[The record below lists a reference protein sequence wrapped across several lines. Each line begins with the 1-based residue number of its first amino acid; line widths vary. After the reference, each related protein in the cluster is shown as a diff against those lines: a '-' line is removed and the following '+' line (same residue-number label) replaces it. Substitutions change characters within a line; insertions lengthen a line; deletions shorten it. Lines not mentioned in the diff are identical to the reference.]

1 MLRVRWNYIGDRL
14 IKILLPRR
22 QRAQDLVAFGPKPV
36 PLSVWL
42 DNRLF
47 QCPACLSELVTTSWE
62 RSFEAAQAERPVSDA
77 SRDDE
82 RELVDLAKRDPRQF
96 GALYDRHFQQIYR
109 FVYSRVREQ
118 TAAED
123 VTSEV
128 FMKALKAMPRYQDT
142 GRPFAA
148 WLYQIAV
155 NAIADRYRTLR
166 PTQTLDDFHD
176 LSIAGPALEEVAAQR
191 DEVRRI
197 WALVESLPHQQR
209 TALVL
214 KFQEDMKIEDIAVAM
229 GKSPGAVKLLIHRG
243 VTRLREESSSLRP
256 VE

>member
-1 MLRVRWNYIGDRL
+1 MSDPSRDEERDLVE
-14 IKILLPRR
+14 
-22 QRAQDLVAFGPKPV
+22 RAQ
-36 PLSVWL
+36 
-42 DNRLF
+42 
-47 QCPACLSELVTTSWE
+47 
-62 RSFEAAQAERPVSDA
+62 
-77 SRDDE
+77 RDS
-82 RELVDLAKRDPRQF
+82 RQF

-128 FMKALKAMPRYQDT
+128 FIKALKAMPRYQDT

-155 NAIADRYRTLR
+155 NAVADRYRTLR
-166 PTQTLDDFHD
+166 PSQPLEDFRD
-176 LSIAGPALEEVAAQR
+176 LSVGGPAIDEQAAMR
-191 DEVRRI
+191 DEIRRI
-197 WALVESLPHQQR
+197 WSIVEELPVQQR

-229 GKSPGAVKLLIHRG
+229 GKSAGAVKLLIHRG
-243 VTRLREESSSLRP
+243 VTRLREEASSLRP

>member
-1 MLRVRWNYIGDRL
+1 VSDPSRDEER
-14 IKILLPRR
+14 
-22 QRAQDLVAFGPKPV
+22 DLVE
-36 PLSVWL
+36 
-42 DNRLF
+42 N
-47 QCPACLSELVTTSWE
+47 
-62 RSFEAAQAERPVSDA
+62 
-77 SRDDE
+77 
-82 RELVDLAKRDPRQF
+82 AKRDPRQV

-128 FMKALKAMPRYQDT
+128 FMKALRAMPRYQDT

-155 NAIADRYRTLR
+155 NAIADRTQR
-166 PTQTLDDFHD
+166 PAQPLEDFHD
-176 LSIAGPALEEVAAQR
+176 LSIGGPALEDLAARR

-197 WALVESLPHQQR
+197 WALVETLPHQQR

-214 KFQEDMKIEDIAVAM
+214 KFQEDMKIEDIAIAM
-229 GKSPGAVKLLIHRG
+229 GKSAGAVKLLIHRG
-243 VTRLREESSSLRP
+243 VTRLRDESSSLRP

>member
-1 MLRVRWNYIGDRL
+1 ML
-14 IKILLPRR
+14 P
-22 QRAQDLVAFGPKPV
+22 
-36 PLSVWL
+36 
-42 DNRLF
+42 
-47 QCPACLSELVTTSWE
+47 
-62 RSFEAAQAERPVSDA
+62 FEAAQAERPVSDPT
-77 SRDDE
+77 RDDE
-82 RELVDLAKRDPRQF
+82 RDLVEQAKRDPRQF

-109 FVYSRVREQ
+109 FVYSRMREQ

-128 FMKALKAMPRYQDT
+128 FMKALKAIPRYQDT

-155 NAIADRYRTLR
+155 NAIADRYRMQR
-166 PTQTLDDFHD
+166 PSQPLEDFHD
-176 LSIAGPALEEVAAQR
+176 LSVAGPALEDLAAHR

-197 WALVESLPHQQR
+197 WSLVETLPHQQR

-229 GKSPGAVKLLIHRG
+229 GKTPGAVKLLIHRG
-243 VTRLREESSSLRP
+243 VSRLRDEAGMLRP
-256 VE
+256 AD

>member
-1 MLRVRWNYIGDRL
+1 M
-14 IKILLPRR
+14 
-22 QRAQDLVAFGPKPV
+22 
-36 PLSVWL
+36 
-42 DNRLF
+42 
-47 QCPACLSELVTTSWE
+47 
-62 RSFEAAQAERPVSDA
+62 SDP
-77 SRDDE
+77 SRDEEKRLVE
-82 RELVDLAKRDPRQF
+82 RARRDPREF

-128 FMKALKAMPRYQDT
+128 FIKALKAMPRYQDT

-166 PTQTLDDFHD
+166 PSQSLDDFHD
-176 LSIAGPALEEVAAQR
+176 LSIAGPALEDLAAHR
-191 DEVRRI
+191 DEIRRI
-197 WALVESLPHQQR
+197 WGLVEALPAQQK

-243 VTRLREESSSLRP
+243 VSRLRDEAGALRP

>member
-1 MLRVRWNYIGDRL
+1 MENSY
-14 IKILLPRR
+14 P
-22 QRAQDLVAFGPKPV
+22 QDAVDSMVTSGPKCADV
-36 PLSVWL
+36 
-42 DNRLF
+42 DNRSS
-47 QCPACLSELVTTSWE
+47 ACNRARHELVTVFGGSP
-62 RSFEAAQAERPVSDA
+62 FEPAQADRPVSDPG
-77 SRDDE
+77 RGEE
-82 RELVDLAKRDPRQF
+82 RELVERAQRDPREF

-128 FMKALKAMPRYQDT
+128 FIKALKAMPRYQDT

-166 PTQTLDDFHD
+166 PAQTLDDFHD
-176 LSIAGPALEEVAAQR
+176 LSVAGPSLDDLAAHR
-191 DEVRRI
+191 DELRRI
-197 WALVESLPHQQR
+197 WALVESLPNQQR

-229 GKSPGAVKLLIHRG
+229 GKSAGAVKLLIHRG
-243 VTRLREESSSLRP
+243 VTRLRDEASSLRP
-256 VE
+256 GE

>member
-1 MLRVRWNYIGDRL
+1 MAHSCR
-14 IKILLPRR
+14 
-22 QRAQDLVAFGPKPV
+22 
-36 PLSVWL
+36 
-42 DNRLF
+42 
-47 QCPACLSELVTTSWE
+47 ELVTTSQGA
-62 RSFEAAQAERPVSDA
+62 SFESAQADRPVSDP

-82 RELVDLAKRDPRQF
+82 RELVERAQRDPRQF

-128 FMKALKAMPRYQDT
+128 FMKALKAIPRYQET

-166 PTQTLDDFHD
+166 PAQTLDDFHD
-176 LSIAGPALEEVAAQR
+176 LSVGGPALEDLAAHR

-197 WALVESLPHQQR
+197 WALVEALPHQQR
-209 TALVL
+209 TALAL

-243 VTRLREESSSLRP
+243 VTRLREEASSLRP
-256 VE
+256 AE

>member
-1 MLRVRWNYIGDRL
+1 
-14 IKILLPRR
+14 
-22 QRAQDLVAFGPKPV
+22 
-36 PLSVWL
+36 
-42 DNRLF
+42 
-47 QCPACLSELVTTSWE
+47 
-62 RSFEAAQAERPVSDA
+62 VSDP
-77 SRDDE
+77 SRDEE
-82 RELVDLAKRDPRQF
+82 RLLVDRAKRDPREF

-123 VTSEV
+123 VTSEI
-128 FMKALKAMPRYQDT
+128 FIKALKAMPRYQDT

-166 PTQTLDDFHD
+166 PAQSIDDFHD
-176 LSIAGPALEEVAAQR
+176 LSVAGPALEDLAAHR
-191 DEVRRI
+191 DELRRI
-197 WALVESLPHQQR
+197 WTLVEQLPAQQK

-214 KFQEDMKIEDIAVAM
+214 KFQEDMKIEDIALAM
-229 GKSPGAVKLLIHRG
+229 GKSAGAVKLLIHRG
-243 VTRLREESSSLRP
+243 VSRLREESDSLRP

>member
-1 MLRVRWNYIGDRL
+1 MSDPLRDEEG
-14 IKILLPRR
+14 
-22 QRAQDLVAFGPKPV
+22 DLV
-36 PLSVWL
+36 
-42 DNRLF
+42 
-47 QCPACLSELVTTSWE
+47 E
-62 RSFEAAQAERPVSDA
+62 R
-77 SRDDE
+77 
-82 RELVDLAKRDPRQF
+82 AKRDPRQF

-123 VTSEV
+123 VTSEI

-166 PTQTLDDFHD
+166 PSQPLDDFHN
-176 LSIAGPALEEVAAQR
+176 LSVAGPALEDLAAHR
-191 DEVRRI
+191 DEIRRI
-197 WALVESLPHQQR
+197 WGLVEALPAQQK

-229 GKSPGAVKLLIHRG
+229 GKTSGAVKLLIHRG
-243 VTRLREESSSLRP
+243 VSRLRGHSRRRAWHGSARRR
-256 VE
+256 VCC

>member
-1 MLRVRWNYIGDRL
+1 MAHPCWR
-14 IKILLPRR
+14 
-22 QRAQDLVAFGPKPV
+22 
-36 PLSVWL
+36 
-42 DNRLF
+42 
-47 QCPACLSELVTTSWE
+47 LVTNAKGVP
-62 RSFEAAQAERPVSDA
+62 FESARADRPVSDP

-82 RELVDLAKRDPRQF
+82 RELVERAKRDPRQF
-96 GALYDRHFQQIYR
+96 GELYDRHFQQIYR

-128 FMKALKAMPRYQDT
+128 FMKALKAIPRYQDT

-155 NAIADRYRTLR
+155 NAIADRYRSLR
-166 PTQTLDDFHD
+166 TAQPLDDFHD
-176 LSIAGPALEEVAAQR
+176 LSVAGPALEDLAAHR

-197 WALVESLPHQQR
+197 WTLVESLPHQQR

-229 GKSPGAVKLLIHRG
+229 GKSAGAIKLLIHRG
-243 VTRLREESSSLRP
+243 VTKLRDEASSLRP

>member
-1 MLRVRWNYIGDRL
+1 MRVCACPGCLR
-14 IKILLPRR
+14 
-22 QRAQDLVAFGPKPV
+22 
-36 PLSVWL
+36 
-42 DNRLF
+42 
-47 QCPACLSELVTTSWE
+47 ELVTVFGGCP
-62 RSFEAAQAERPVSDA
+62 FEPAQADRPVSDPG
-77 SRDDE
+77 RGEE
-82 RELVDLAKRDPRQF
+82 RELVERAKRDPREF

-166 PTQTLDDFHD
+166 PAQTLDDFHD
-176 LSIAGPALEEVAAQR
+176 LSVAGPALEDLAAHR

-197 WALVESLPHQQR
+197 WALVEALPPQQR

-243 VTRLREESSSLRP
+243 VTRLRDESAALRP

>member
-1 MLRVRWNYIGDRL
+1 MRQALHAVEIGSIRVTQGAR
-14 IKILLPRR
+14 
-22 QRAQDLVAFGPKPV
+22 
-36 PLSVWL
+36 L
-42 DNRLF
+42 DNQATLWLR
-47 QCPACLSELVTTSWE
+47 LVTTSS
-62 RSFEAAQAERPVSDA
+62 RLPFESAQAERPVSD
-77 SRDDE
+77 SQRDDE
-82 RELVDLAKRDPRQF
+82 RDLVERAKRDPRQF

-123 VTSEV
+123 VTSEI
-128 FMKALKAMPRYQDT
+128 FMKALRAMPRYQDT

-155 NAIADRYRTLR
+155 NAIADRYRMLR
-166 PTQTLDDFHD
+166 PAQPLDDFHD
-176 LSIAGPALEEVAAQR
+176 LSVAAPALEDLAAHR
-191 DEVRRI
+191 DELRRI
-197 WALVESLPHQQR
+197 WTLVEQLPGQQK

-243 VTRLREESSSLRP
+243 VSRLRQDAGTLRP

>member
-1 MLRVRWNYIGDRL
+1 
-14 IKILLPRR
+14 
-22 QRAQDLVAFGPKPV
+22 
-36 PLSVWL
+36 
-42 DNRLF
+42 
-47 QCPACLSELVTTSWE
+47 
-62 RSFEAAQAERPVSDA
+62 VSDLL
-77 SRDDE
+77 RDDE
-82 RELVDLAKRDPRQF
+82 RELVERAKRDSRQF

-123 VTSEV
+123 VTSEI

-142 GRPFAA
+142 GRPFVA

-155 NAIADRYRTLR
+155 NAIADRYRALR
-166 PTQTLDDFHD
+166 PAQPLDDFHD
-176 LSIAGPALEEVAAQR
+176 LAIAGPALEDLAAHR
-191 DEVRRI
+191 DELRRI
-197 WALVESLPHQQR
+197 WTLVEQLPPQQK

-214 KFQEDMKIEDIAVAM
+214 KFQQDLKIEDIAVAM

-243 VTRLREESSSLRP
+243 VSRLRQDADALRP

>member
-1 MLRVRWNYIGDRL
+1 MTDPTRDEEKRL
-14 IKILLPRR
+14 
-22 QRAQDLVAFGPKPV
+22 V
-36 PLSVWL
+36 
-42 DNRLF
+42 
-47 QCPACLSELVTTSWE
+47 EH
-62 RSFEAAQAERPVSDA
+62 
-77 SRDDE
+77 
-82 RELVDLAKRDPRQF
+82 AKRDPREF

-166 PTQTLDDFHD
+166 PAQPLEDFHD
-176 LSIAGPALEEVAAQR
+176 LSVAGPAIEEQAAQR

-197 WALVESLPHQQR
+197 WAIVEELPI
-209 TALVL
+209 AL
-214 KFQEDMKIEDIAVAM
+214 AM
-229 GKSPGAVKLLIHRG
+229 GKTPGAVKLLIHRG
-243 VTRLREESSSLRP
+243 VSRLRDEAGVLRP
-256 VE
+256 LD

>member
-1 MLRVRWNYIGDRL
+1 
-14 IKILLPRR
+14 
-22 QRAQDLVAFGPKPV
+22 
-36 PLSVWL
+36 
-42 DNRLF
+42 
-47 QCPACLSELVTTSWE
+47 
-62 RSFEAAQAERPVSDA
+62 VSDP
-77 SRDDE
+77 SRDEE
-82 RELVDLAKRDPRQF
+82 RELVELAKRDPRQF

-109 FVYSRVREQ
+109 FIYSRVREQ

-166 PTQTLDDFHD
+166 PAHPLEDFHD
-176 LSIAGPALEEVAAQR
+176 LSVAGPALEDLAAHR

-197 WALVESLPHQQR
+197 WALVEGLPHQQR

-214 KFQEDMKIEDIAVAM
+214 KFQEDLKIEDIAVAM
-229 GKSPGAVKLLIHRG
+229 GKSAGAVKLLIHRG
-243 VTRLREESSSLRP
+243 VTRLREDASTLRP
-256 VE
+256 VD

>member
-1 MLRVRWNYIGDRL
+1 MRQALHAVEIGSIRV
-14 IKILLPRR
+14 
-22 QRAQDLVAFGPKPV
+22 AQGAR
-36 PLSVWL
+36 L
-42 DNRLF
+42 DNQATL
-47 QCPACLSELVTTSWE
+47 CLRLVTTSS
-62 RSFEAAQAERPVSDA
+62 RLPFESAQAERPVSDP

-82 RELVDLAKRDPRQF
+82 RDLVERAKRDPRQF

-123 VTSEV
+123 VTSEI

-166 PTQTLDDFHD
+166 PSQSLDDFHD
-176 LSIAGPALEEVAAQR
+176 LSIAGPALEDLAAHR
-191 DEVRRI
+191 DEIRRI
-197 WALVESLPHQQR
+197 WGLVEALPVQQK

-243 VTRLREESSSLRP
+243 VSRLRDEAGALRP

>member
-1 MLRVRWNYIGDRL
+1 
-14 IKILLPRR
+14 
-22 QRAQDLVAFGPKPV
+22 
-36 PLSVWL
+36 
-42 DNRLF
+42 
-47 QCPACLSELVTTSWE
+47 
-62 RSFEAAQAERPVSDA
+62 VSDP

-82 RELVDLAKRDPRQF
+82 RDLVERAKRDPRQF

-123 VTSEV
+123 VTSEI
-128 FMKALKAMPRYQDT
+128 FMKALKAMPRYQNT

-166 PTQTLDDFHD
+166 TAQPLDDFHD
-176 LSIAGPALEEVAAQR
+176 LSVAGPALDELAVHR
-191 DEVRRI
+191 DEIRRI
-197 WALVESLPHQQR
+197 WTLVESLPLQQR

-229 GKSPGAVKLLIHRG
+229 GKSAGAVKLLIHRG
-243 VTRLREESSSLRP
+243 VSRLREDAGALRP
-256 VE
+256 LE

>member
-1 MLRVRWNYIGDRL
+1 M
-14 IKILLPRR
+14 
-22 QRAQDLVAFGPKPV
+22 
-36 PLSVWL
+36 
-42 DNRLF
+42 
-47 QCPACLSELVTTSWE
+47 
-62 RSFEAAQAERPVSDA
+62 AQAERPVSDPL
-77 SRDDE
+77 RDEE
-82 RELVDLAKRDPRQF
+82 RGLVERAKRDPRQF

-128 FMKALKAMPRYQDT
+128 FMKALKAIPRYQDT

-166 PTQTLDDFHD
+166 PSQTLDDFHD
-176 LSIAGPALEEVAAQR
+176 LSVAGPSLADLAAHR

-197 WALVESLPHQQR
+197 WALVEALPAQQR

-214 KFQEDMKIEDIAVAM
+214 KFQQDMMIEDISVAM
-229 GKSPGAVKLLIHRG
+229 SKSPGAVKLLIHRG
-243 VTRLREESSSLRP
+243 VTRLREDAGALRS